1 MIIVTD
7 RTALIAM
14 EAAVAVGTMETAIME
29 TAAVK
34 TTTVKTT
41 AVEPICRHRSGNQQ
55 RQQSQL
61 FHLKHPSFEV

>member
-1 MIIVTD
+1 
-7 RTALIAM
+7 M

-34 TTTVKTT
+34 SSAMKSTTVKTAAMET
-41 AVEPICRHRSGNQQ
+41 IRRHWSGNQQ

-61 FHLKHPSFEV
+61 FHLKNPSFGV